1 MASIKQ
7 QTINSS
13 KWNFIERVSTQ
24 GIQFFLGII
33 MARLLVPA
41 DFGIIGIL
49 AIFFTISQTIIDSG
63 FNAALIRK
71 KDVSEKDLSTVFFF
85 NISVSVIAYATLFF
99 TAPWIADFFGIPI
112 IKNVLR
118 VQSVIL
124 IINAIVAVQ
133 VAILNIK
140 LDFRSL
146 AKRNVAA
153 TLISGCSGVSL
164 AYLGFGVWALVYQQ
178 IIAAVVNL
186 IIICFICRW
195 YPKTWISKSSFKSL
209 GSFGSKL
216 LISSLIH
223 TFYVNLTTFVIGKFY
238 SAKDL
243 GFYTRGLHFAEL
255 PNNTING
262 VLGTVTYPILSR
274 IQDDND
280 NLIRV
285 YRRYIKISSLVIF
298 ISAGLICALAKPII
312 LLCLSDKWAE
322 SIIFLH
328 IFAFSGMFDHLS
340 TINLN
345 LLKVKGRSD
354 LFLKLEIIKKSISI
368 AMLVAAIPHG
378 VLAICISRLLYNQIA
393 VFINTYYTGKLFKLG
408 YIQQIKDFSP
418 YLLCSFVGCIPAYL
432 ITLLDYPHIVTI
444 LLGAT
449 IAFSIYWFLLRKDQ
463 EMQEVV
469 RIVVKMLR
477 GNHENS

>member
-223 TFYVNLTTFVIGKFY
+223 TFYVNLTTIVI
-238 SAKDL
+238 
-243 GFYTRGLHFAEL
+243 
-255 PNNTING
+255 
-262 VLGTVTYPILSR
+262 
-274 IQDDND
+274 
-280 NLIRV
+280 
-285 YRRYIKISSLVIF
+285 
-298 ISAGLICALAKPII
+298 
-312 LLCLSDKWAE
+312 
-322 SIIFLH
+322 
-328 IFAFSGMFDHLS
+328 
-340 TINLN
+340 
-345 LLKVKGRSD
+345 
-354 LFLKLEIIKKSISI
+354 
-368 AMLVAAIPHG
+368 
-378 VLAICISRLLYNQIA
+378 
-393 VFINTYYTGKLFKLG
+393 
-408 YIQQIKDFSP
+408 
-418 YLLCSFVGCIPAYL
+418 
-432 ITLLDYPHIVTI
+432 
-444 LLGAT
+444 
-449 IAFSIYWFLLRKDQ
+449 
-463 EMQEVV
+463 
-469 RIVVKMLR
+469 
-477 GNHENS
+477 